1 MKCMGIMTA
10 VCISLFMPVSAL
22 ADENTLNDELNINGI
37 EQNVSENNDGG
48 NSGDKADPKEYAV
61 SNTEKDTTVTHSE
74 NINTEGKG
82 ILADNG
88 ATVNQTG
95 DVNAGDSAVV
105 AVNGSNISVTGDVN
119 GKPDGVDSYSA
130 VEARD
135 SQISINGDISSTG
148 EGVEGVRSTIDI
160 HGDITAA
167 TTGAYSA
174 RESSLTIEGDVNVVN
189 TQEDVESI
197 GIASI
202 RSGVISV
209 NGNVNSK
216 NNSNDASASGVTA
229 FSANATVNGDVS
241 ATAEGKESAD
251 AAGVNA
257 RSSSRFGGSTSVVV
271 NGDVSSV
278 AYSQNILP
286 EGADP
291 EETLVG
297 ADATGINARAV
308 DENYKTSVIVNGN
321 VSAIAKSPDENH
333 SASGIG
339 IWKSEGD
346 VSVTVVGD
354 VSSNGEGARISQN
367 KGNVDIIVDGT
378 LSGTDSAIYTRGF
391 SLAEYDYENGTVFPE
406 AANLNVTVW
415 QIKSDSGNL
424 VKSYGIDEDTNK
436 WQELEKREEEILK
449 SINYIIRTD
458 KAENG
463 TITLSGTTLVG
474 GYDTAHESQEVVIK
488 VETASGYK
496 LDAVKNGSST
506 LTRNDDGTYTLI
518 VPRGGGVQLSAV
530 LSAIKQS
537 NSSSSGSSGGS
548 GGGSGGG
555 GGSGS
560 FSGQTGSNNG
570 TTTQS
575 SSGATVTT
583 VSSEANGV
591 KTSTATVSIG
601 GKTATIETTVTVQD
615 GKETELRY
623 VSGDIA
629 GVTFAGVGTVSA
641 DGTSV
646 TTADGQVYTVTN
658 APMLLITEN
667 GRTKGCFFDT
677 QTNSPISTG
686 DMAVIYQLG
695 ADGQLHAHWMGSNG
709 YFYTGLVYIAGHMFT
724 FDDEGIMLGME

>member
-1 MKCMGIMTA
+1 MGIVTA

-135 SQISINGDISSTG
+135 SQININGDISSTG

-189 TQEDVESI
+189 TEKDFGSAEGITAYKGGSAVIQGNVNTTVKDTNEAEAI
-197 GIASI
+197 GVLTIASKAT
-202 RSGVISV
+202 V
-209 NGNVNSK
+209 NGNVNVTAEGK
-216 NNSNDASASGVTA
+216 QFASATGVVARTYPCEA
-229 FSANATVNGDVS
+229 KGSVVINGDVS
-241 ATAEGKESAD
+241 VIAS
-251 AAGVNA
+251 
-257 RSSSRFGGSTSVVV
+257 
-271 NGDVSSV
+271 
-278 AYSQNILP
+278 SQNIMP
-286 EGADP
+286 ETVNPDD
-291 EETLVG
+291 ENIG
-297 ADATGINARAV
+297 ADATGILV
-308 DENYKTSVIVNGN
+308 GVNYTDYSNTVVVNGN
-321 VSAIAKSPDENH
+321 VSAITTSPDGNN
-333 SASGIG
+333 SASGIK
-339 IWKSEGD
+339 IRKNYGD
-346 VSVTVVGD
+346 ANVTVVGD
-354 VSSNGEGARISQN
+354 VHSNGNGIEFVGS
-367 KGNVDIIVDGT
+367 KGDANIIVDGT
-378 LSGTDSAIYTRGF
+378 LRGEEAAIYTRDYY
-391 SLAEYDYENGTVFPE
+391 YDGDKVFE
-406 AANLNVTVW
+406 TGDLNVTVW

-424 VKSYGIDEDTNK
+424 VKAYSIDEFT
-436 WQELEKREEEILK
+436 EKSYESVNREEEILK
-449 SINYIIRTD
+449 NINYIIRTD
-458 KAENG
+458 KADNG

-506 LTRNDDGTYTLI
+506 LTKNADGTYTLV

-537 NSSSSGSSGGS
+537 GGGSSSGS

-560 FSGQTGSNNG
+560 FSGQAGSNDG

-601 GKTATIETTVTVQD
+601 GKTATIETTVTFQD

-646 TTADGQVYTVTN
+646 TTADGQVYKVTD